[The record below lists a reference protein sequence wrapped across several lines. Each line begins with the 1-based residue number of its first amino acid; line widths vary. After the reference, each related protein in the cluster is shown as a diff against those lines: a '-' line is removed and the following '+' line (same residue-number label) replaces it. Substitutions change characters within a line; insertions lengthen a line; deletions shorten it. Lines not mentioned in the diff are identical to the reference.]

1 MFPKC
6 EDLVCTVV
14 YTHYVV
20 SCPDNNA
27 ASVGKE
33 KTMEWINCIR
43 ESVDYMESHLLEIQ
57 NPAEVAEH
65 VHMSCMYLQR
75 GFQVLTGYTLGEYM
89 RNRKLYLAAI
99 ELTDTE
105 VSAIDIALKYGYE
118 TPASFHKAFVRF
130 HGFSPTDVRKNRG
143 KIKSFL
149 RLKVNITVQG
159 GENMQ
164 FKIEKKEAIKIVGFQ
179 KEFSSEDSY
188 EKIPKFWEETTKA
201 YAPHLMQGQE
211 PVGNMEKFIASHRVG
226 ELGVCIDDMEDGR
239 FNYLIAGYDKGD
251 EFPGELTAREIP
263 AGMWAVF
270 DCTMKTL
277 QDTNTAIWKEW
288 LPANEK
294 YELAGKYNLEWYSPE
309 GMPGADQK
317 CQIWIPVSKREFLRK

>member
-1 MFPKC
+1 
-6 EDLVCTVV
+6 
-14 YTHYVV
+14 
-20 SCPDNNA
+20 
-27 ASVGKE
+27 
-33 KTMEWINCIR
+33 MEWINCIR

-57 NPAEVAEH
+57 NSAEVAEH

-99 ELTDTE
+99 ELTGTE

-130 HGFSPTDVRKNRG
+130 YGFSPTDVRKNRG

-179 KEFSSEDSY
+179 RD
-188 EKIPKFWEETTKA
+188 
-201 YAPHLMQGQE
+201 
-211 PVGNMEKFIASHRVG
+211 
-226 ELGVCIDDMEDGR
+226 
-239 FNYLIAGYDKGD
+239 
-251 EFPGELTAREIP
+251 
-263 AGMWAVF
+263 
-270 DCTMKTL
+270 
-277 QDTNTAIWKEW
+277 
-288 LPANEK
+288 
-294 YELAGKYNLEWYSPE
+294 
-309 GMPGADQK
+309 
-317 CQIWIPVSKREFLRK
+317 FLRK